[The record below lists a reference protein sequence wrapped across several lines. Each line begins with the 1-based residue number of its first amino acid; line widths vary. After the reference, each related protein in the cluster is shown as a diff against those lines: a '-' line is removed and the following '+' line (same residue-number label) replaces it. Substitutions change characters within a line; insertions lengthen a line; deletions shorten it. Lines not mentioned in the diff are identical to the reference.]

1 MRYIILSLLLIAS
14 YCSAQ
19 EMIWARNGLE
29 NGARYGVRV
38 FSLGDVNS
46 DGFMDFAVES
56 QYGNNP
62 SLYWGYLEMFHGGQP
77 PSPTPFRTLLPD
89 TSAGLRYGTFYVLGD
104 INGDGLTDWTEDQLL
119 RSDVHTEVFRFFY
132 DGFNDT
138 EYDLEW
144 RIRDQSLYPMGD
156 FNGDGFDDIYRY
168 YESPLDYGEVYFGG
182 TSFDTIPDWTMHSP
196 EGHRYQAW
204 LRFFGDLNGDGI
216 SDAFAPPSEE
226 SEQLPVFF
234 GGVSADTVPSLFL
247 SGFRDYPFRAVNDLN
262 GDGRDEIV
270 GNGLPRQNINVYFGG
285 ETMSS
290 TPDRVLQFQGCNGA
304 SEMIS
309 AGDVNDDGYNDMIV
323 IGWTCTRTGKLALY
337 LGSPWVNT
345 NPVFEFL
352 GAQDPYDLVAVFS
365 AAGYGD
371 VNGDG
376 VEDFGV
382 GAWSDDADGTRG
394 RAIVIA
400 GSRNWIVPA
409 EEHRVPYPRDFQV
422 SAFPNPFNS
431 QTTLRMDL
439 PLGTRSVKVDVFNT
453 LGQQVEQVE
462 SPVLASR
469 VDVRLSAD
477 DWASGIYL
485 VKVEAASHS
494 RTQKLVLLK

>member
-1 MRYIILSLLLIAS
+1 MLQRSDLDIVV
-14 YCSAQ
+14 AQ
-19 EMIWARNGLE
+19 IYL
-29 NGARYGVRV
+29 
-38 FSLGDVNS
+38 
-46 DGFMDFAVES
+46 DGFSD
-56 QYGNNP
+56 
-62 SLYWGYLEMFHGGQP
+62 SLP
-77 PSPTPFRTLLPD
+77 
-89 TSAGLRYGTFYVLGD
+89 
-104 INGDGLTDWTEDQLL
+104 
-119 RSDVHTEVFRFFY
+119 
-132 DGFNDT
+132 
-138 EYDLEW
+138 DLEW
-144 RIRDQSLYPMGD
+144 SWRDAIPYAMGD
-156 FNGDGFDDIYRY
+156 FNGDGFDDVYRY
-168 YESPLDYGEVYFGG
+168 YLQPLDYGDVYFGS

-204 LRFFGDLNGDGI
+204 PDAFGDLNGDGFTDFI
-216 SDAFAPPSEE
+216 SSNPTPEN
-226 SEQLPVFF
+226 QLHIFY
-234 GGVSADTVPSLFL
+234 GGVSPDTVPAAVWTNH
-247 SGFRDYPFRAVNDLN
+247 RDWETRIINDLN
-262 GDGRDEIV
+262 GDGKDEIV
-270 GNGLPRQNINVYFGG
+270 WAGLPAGNINVHFGG
-285 ETMSS
+285 NMISQ
-290 TPDRVLQFQGCNGA
+290 TPDRILQFLGC
-304 SEMIS
+304 SDVSDIIS

-323 IGWTCTRTGKLALY
+323 LDWRCTRTGKLALY

-376 VEDFGV
+376 VGDFGV

-394 RAIVIA
+394 RTIVIA

-409 EEHRVPYPRDFQV
+409 EDRRVPYPRDFQV

-439 PLGTRSVKVDVFNT
+439 PLGTRNVKVDVFNT

-477 DWASGIYL
+477 DWASGVYMAH
-485 VKVEAASHS
+485 VQTENTFETV
-494 RTQKLVLLK
+494 KLVYLQ